1 MADAILAAFVLG
13 PLLLTFL
20 LKSNAAL
27 SFLALCAG
35 FVVIS
40 FAGSDLQNLTG
51 QLNFSIDSSIVNLVL
66 LILPFV
72 LTLLITRKSFSKKGG
87 LVLHGLIAL
96 CAGALLALIG
106 IPLLS
111 ESVRAN
117 FANSD
122 LWTNLQK
129 IQASIVGAGVF
140 LSLVVLWAKS
150 LKKPS
155 VKDRKHKK

>member
-51 QLNFSIDSSIVNLVL
+51 QLNFSIDSSLVNLFL

-72 LTLLITRKSFSKKGG
+72 L
-87 LVLHGLIAL
+87 
-96 CAGALLALIG
+96 AGSAWFNCFMRG
-106 IPLLS
+106 
-111 ESVRAN
+111 RA
-117 FANSD
+117 FGAN
-122 LWTNLQK
+122 WHT
-129 IQASIVGAGVF
+129 AF
-140 LSLVVLWAKS
+140 E
-150 LKKPS
+150 
-155 VKDRKHKK
+155 

>member
-1 MADAILAAFVLG
+1 
-13 PLLLTFL
+13 
-20 LKSNAAL
+20 
-27 SFLALCAG
+27 
-35 FVVIS
+35 
-40 FAGSDLQNLTG
+40 
-51 QLNFSIDSSIVNLVL
+51 
-66 LILPFV
+66 
-72 LTLLITRKSFSKKGG
+72 
-87 LVLHGLIAL
+87 
-96 CAGALLALIG
+96 
-106 IPLLS
+106 LS

>member
-1 MADAILAAFVLG
+1 MLG

-51 QLNFSIDSSIVNLVL
+51 QLNFSINSSTLNLVL
-66 LILPFV
+66 LILPLV
-72 LTLLITRKSFSKKGG
+72 LTLLLTRKSFSKAGG
-87 LVLHGLIAL
+87 LLLHGLVAL
-96 CAGALLALIG
+96 CAGALLALVG
-106 IPLLS
+106 VPLLS
-111 ESVRAN
+111 DSVRAN
-117 FANSD
+117 FADSN

-129 IQASIVGAGVF
+129 IQSSVIGAGVF
-140 LSLVVLWAKS
+140 LSLVILWAQN
-150 LKKPS
+150 LKKAS
-155 VKDRKHKK
+155 SKDKKHKK